1 MIPKELLEKERKA
14 EQRVNTTNAR
24 YVKAQREYGEA
35 VENLTKIHE
44 QMIQLLN
51 KPQQVPVPTIAHVR
65 KASPDTPD
73 TDKEV
78 Q

>member
-1 MIPKELLEKERKA
+1 MHCTQCGK
-14 EQRVNTTNAR
+14 
-24 YVKAQREYGEA
+24 
-35 VENLTKIHE
+35 ENLTKIHE